1 MKWSPEDIKLG
12 KVRWRW
18 SFTNTQTPLIP
29 TTSSSKVFQVL
40 ISSVDKNS
48 EGQYEVF
55 KNEKEISERT
65 ACRITRKTSHRLT
78 AKDLQ
83 EDLATPELWFSVQL
97 FTDVCTNKVFVG
109 DKTVIT
115 LDSVIKLLKCVLVFI
130 CRCVFVCRHQSLS
143 LSLSLLLYR

>member
-115 LDSVIKLLKCVLVFI
+115 LDSVIKLCWNVSLCLSVA
-130 CRCVFVCRHQSLS
+130 VCLYVDIN